1 MIRHKIAKVDGLH
14 VFYREAG
21 DPANPKLV
29 LLHGFPASSHQYR
42 NLMAALEDRFYLL
55 APDYPGFGNTDMPD
69 PAAFDYTFD
78 RLSEITEGLL
88 VSMGFDR
95 FGVYMQD
102 YGGPVG
108 NRIVGRHPEWLEW
121 QIVQNSNAYEEGFTE
136 VWDAFRHAL
145 WQNRNPE
152 TEAQLE
158 PFLERDGVMQIYLH
172 GHKDPEKI
180 SPDNWN
186 MDLLFLAR
194 PNAHQV
200 QLDLF
205 YDYRTN
211 VELYPEWQAFLREH
225 RPPTL
230 ILWGE
235 NDIIFAPEGG
245 RAYLRDLPDAEVH
258 MLDSGHFAV
267 EDHLDVIAE
276 HIKRF
281 YGEKVAT
288 APALWR
294 PSTTS
299 RSRNRSRS
307 GYLTSRL
314 ARV

>member
-1 MIRHKIAKVDGLH
+1 MIRHKIAEVDGLH

-42 NLMAALEDRFYLL
+42 NLMPALEDRFYLV

-88 VSMGFDR
+88 VSIGFDR
-95 FGVYMQD
+95 FGLYMQD

-136 VWDAFRHAL
+136 AWNALRFGL
-145 WQNRNPE
+145 WQERNPE
-152 TEAQLE
+152 TEAPVE
-158 PFLERDGVMQIYLH
+158 VFLLGRDGVIQAYLS

-194 PNAHQV
+194 PNAHRV

-211 VELYPEWQAFLREH
+211 VELYPEWQAFLRER

-235 NDIIFAPEGG
+235 NDIFFAPEGG

-267 EDHLDVIAE
+267 EDHLDVIAD

-288 APALWR
+288 APRAADTGQTVKR
-294 PSTTS
+294 
-299 RSRNRSRS
+299 
-307 GYLTSRL
+307 
-314 ARV
+314 A

>member
-1 MIRHKIAKVDGLH
+1 MIRHKIAEVDGLH

-42 NLMAALEDRFYLL
+42 NLMAALEDRFYLI

-69 PAAFDYTFD
+69 PAAFDYTFG

-88 VSMGFDR
+88 LSMGFDR
-95 FGVYMQD
+95 FGLYMQD

-145 WQNRNPE
+145 WQNRSPE

-172 GHKDPEKI
+172 GHKDPERI

-186 MDLLFLAR
+186 MDLHFLAR
-194 PNAHQV
+194 PNAHRI

-205 YDYRTN
+205 YDYRKN

-235 NDIIFAPEGG
+235 NDIIFTPEGG

-267 EDHLDVIAE
+267 EDHLNVIAE

-288 APALWR
+288 TDHAMAA
-294 PSTTS
+294 
-299 RSRNRSRS
+299 
-307 GYLTSRL
+307 GYNPEK
-314 ARV
+314 